1 MRTWMRSRIGPPG
14 EPGLI
19 ASSSCRSEA
28 SRLSACWY
36 SADGS
41 EDWLCS
47 VTTSAALRA
56 HARTGRL
63 PELRIHFLEVVAVHE
78 HLARLAAHA
87 LRDEPF
93 RFHHV
98 DQTGRTAEP
107 DPHLA
112 LEIRN
117 GRLAGADDDPCRLVV
132 QLVLVELET
141 ARPRLL
147 VVRGNRVVEDRLSLL
162 PQEAREPCA
171 LLFADIRPVKPDTA

>member
-1 MRTWMRSRIGPPG
+1 MRTWMRSRMGLPG

-56 HARTGRL
+56 HARTGVRLKPDTTWL
-63 PELRIHFLEVVAVHE
+63 PELRIHFLEVVAIHE
-78 HLARLAAHA
+78 HLARFAADARRH
-87 LRDEPF
+87 EPF

-98 DQTGRTAEP
+98 DQ
-107 DPHLA
+107 
-112 LEIRN
+112 
-117 GRLAGADDDPCRLVV
+117 
-132 QLVLVELET
+132 
-141 ARPRLL
+141 
-147 VVRGNRVVEDRLSLL
+147 
-162 PQEAREPCA
+162 
-171 LLFADIRPVKPDTA
+171 